1 MLWGIL
7 IFIEAVTTAVLA
19 SRLKVPAAGILIMSY
34 IVLMKITFFSF
45 SNLGFRFD
53 LGATSDMGYY
63 YKGNETLLI
72 YSIFFWAVATS
83 LIWVPRNIEWLKEFQ
98 SSLNSKMGKRSG
110 TPLLGIILLI
120 LISNLVF
127 MDGSALWSNKEYLF
141 ITGPKGYS
149 LPPSIAMLLITAM
162 NIGAVI
168 CSIFL
173 PFYLRKNRTQAL
185 LASSAWLFW
194 FAFYLSAGSRLAAI
208 MFFSLFAIQFLLSRG
223 RWALIHLV
231 VGFTGAFIIIMI
243 ALATRSSGEYGI
255 SHFFD
260 ALSYFSGKV
269 AWDFAIFAWVNFMQ
283 GIFITSDGIIY
294 DQIYNTDYKL
304 LSFSPLPSFIDSFD
318 EIRKGAQIMIYKSV
332 PMSGVAEI
340 YHFGAPYFLF
350 YTLALVFILRSAH
363 KSFQTKSYY
372 LTAFANFFIFIMFI
386 IMNGYAVR
394 NSFRQTLLAYAVIV
408 LAGTM
413 TKLKKP
419 LARAW
424 KKPKSPHLPLK

>member
-1 MLWGIL
+1 MFWGIL
-7 IFIEAVTTAVLA
+7 IFIEAATTLFLA
-19 SRLKVPAAGILIMSY
+19 SRLKVPAAGILIISY

-45 SNLGFRFD
+45 SNLGFQFD
-53 LGATSDMGYY
+53 LGATSDMGYF
-63 YKGNETLLI
+63 YKGNETLFI
-72 YSIFFWAVATS
+72 YSIFFWAVAAT
-83 LIWVPRNIEWLKEFQ
+83 LIWVPRNIEWLKGFQ
-98 SSLNSKMGKRSG
+98 LSLSSKMGKRSG
-110 TPLLGIILLI
+110 TPLLAIILLI
-120 LISNLVF
+120 LVSNLVF
-127 MDGSALWSNKEYLF
+127 MNISALWSNKEYLF
-141 ITGPKGYS
+141 ITGPKGYY
-149 LPPSIAMLLITAM
+149 LPPGIAMLLITAM

-185 LASSAWLFW
+185 LASIAWLFW

-223 RWALIHLV
+223 RWALIYLV
-231 VGFTGAFIIIMI
+231 LGFVGAFIIMMI
-243 ALATRSSGEYGI
+243 GLATRSSGEYGI

-260 ALSYFSGKV
+260 AISYFSGKM

-294 DQIYNTDYKL
+294 DRVYSTEYKI

-332 PMSGVAEI
+332 PMSGIAEI
-340 YHFGAPYFLF
+340 YHFGVFYFLF
-350 YTLALVFILRSAH
+350 YIFALILILRTAH
-363 KSFQTKSYY
+363 KSFRSKSYY

-408 LAGTM
+408 FAGTIPKFKNILVR
-413 TKLKKP
+413 T
-419 LARAW
+419 W
-424 KKPKSPHLPLK
+424 KKPKFAPL